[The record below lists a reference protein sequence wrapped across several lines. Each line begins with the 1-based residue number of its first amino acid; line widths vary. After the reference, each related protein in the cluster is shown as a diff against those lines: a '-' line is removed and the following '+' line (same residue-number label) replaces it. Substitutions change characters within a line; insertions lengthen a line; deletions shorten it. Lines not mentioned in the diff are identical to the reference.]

1 MVTRPY
7 QICERCVMDTSDPLI
22 EFSAEGQC
30 NLCTDFLQN
39 RVGLL
44 QRTSDDG
51 DTIEGVMNAVK
62 ARGRGRRYDCI
73 IGVSGGVDSSYLC
86 ALAVEHD
93 LRVLA
98 VHLDNGWDSLISVE
112 NIRNL
117 LSSLHLDYESYV
129 LPWKQFR
136 EVQVAFLKGSVP
148 EAETPTDIAITRAT
162 HHFAL
167 KHRVPAILS
176 GGNIAGE
183 GILPVS
189 WHYNAR
195 DTGYTYAILD
205 AAGCPRRYFRSQ
217 RFSARDEIY
226 CKFIRGIRTF
236 YPLNHVRYDR
246 EVARNMLVQE
256 HGWQYYGSKHG
267 ESSYTKFIQS
277 YYLYAKHGIDYRRAT
292 LSSEILIGAQT
303 RSEAL
308 NLLETKPYEP
318 AEVEEAK
325 EYISKKLRLAHAEM
339 EAIMAAP
346 PKFFFDYPNSAR
358 ALGLLYDGYRTLTG
372 KRKTSN
378 F

>member
-1 MVTRPY
+1 
-7 QICERCVMDTSDPLI
+7 
-22 EFSAEGQC
+22 
-30 NLCTDFLQN
+30 
-39 RVGLL
+39 
-44 QRTSDDG
+44 
-51 DTIEGVMNAVK
+51 
-62 ARGRGRRYDCI
+62 
-73 IGVSGGVDSSYLC
+73 LC
-86 ALAVEHD
+86 ALAAEHG

-117 LSSLHLDYESYV
+117 LLSLNLDYESYV
-129 LPWKQFR
+129 LPWKKFR
-136 EVQVAFLKGSVP
+136 EVQVAFLRGSVP

-195 DTGYTYAILD
+195 DTRYSYSILD
-205 AAGCPRRYFRSQ
+205 AAGCPRRYFASQ

-226 CKFIRGIRTF
+226 CKLIRGIRTF

-246 EVARNMLVQE
+246 EAARDMLSRE
-256 HGWQYYGSKHG
+256 HGWRYYGSKHG

-277 YYLYAKHGIDYRRAT
+277 YYLFEKHGIDYRRAT
-292 LSSEILIGAQT
+292 LSSEILIGART
-303 RSEAL
+303 RAEALTILETLPYDVSEAQ
-308 NLLETKPYEP
+308 
-318 AEVEEAK
+318 EAK
-325 EYISKKLRLAHAEM
+325 EYVCKKLGLARAEM
-339 EAIMAAP
+339 DAIMAAP

-358 ALGLLYDGYRTLTG
+358 ALGLLYDGYRALTG